1 MSTPSTI
8 PQPINIPARLR
19 ASTKFA
25 AVQRPGPEAEGRISA
40 TKVSYQ
46 SCRGACFDNKQ
57 QLKELEIL
65 EKRLAETKE
74 MIKSLT
80 KEVPYLE
87 SGIKTFAR

>member
-19 ASTKFA
+19 ALTKFA
-25 AVQRPGPEAEGRISA
+25 AVQRPGPEAE
-40 TKVSYQ
+40 VSYQ